1 MTNQK
6 KNILAPII
14 VCLIFLFAVSVS
26 SVAQI
31 KNYLIGPRDVIGLSI
46 YAGGE
51 KQIGIDLTV
60 SAAGMINV
68 PFIGEVKAKSLSTFQ
83 LEKMITDSL
92 DKVYFVNPLVNINIK
107 AYHSLQY
114 FISGAVNMPGLYE
127 MTSETTLMELIA
139 KAGGV
144 LPNRSNIAYIIP
156 GDTQKIINGHIE
168 NLISE
173 KEPIKVDLQKLME
186 KGDISQNLTLQS
198 GHLVYIPFVKEISL
212 SESKVYVE
220 GRVKNPGEYDYQ
232 PGLTVLN
239 ACIRAGGFD
248 EIAAPNRTR
257 VIRMEKKKRI
267 VIQINLKE
275 VMKGKIPD
283 KYLEPG
289 DLILVPEAWF

>member
-1 MTNQK
+1 M
-6 KNILAPII
+6 KNILPHII
-14 VCLIFLFAVSVS
+14 VYPIFLFVISTNS
-26 SVAQI
+26 PAQI
-31 KNYLIGPRDVIGLSI
+31 KNYLIGSRDVIGLTI

-51 KQIGIDLTV
+51 KQIDIDLTV
-60 SAAGMINV
+60 SATGMTNV
-68 PFIGEVKAKSLSTFQ
+68 PFIGEIKAKGLSTFQ
-83 LEKMITDSL
+83 LEKMLTDSL

-156 GDTQKIINGHIE
+156 GNAERKTDREHIS
-168 NLISE
+168 SE
-173 KEPIKVDLQKLME
+173 KEPIKVDLQRLME
-186 KGDISQNLTLQS
+186 KGDISHNLTLQP

-220 GRVKNPGEYDYQ
+220 GSVKNPGEYDYQ
-232 PGLTVLN
+232 PGLTALN
-239 ACIRAGGFD
+239 ACIRAGGFND
-248 EIAAPNRTR
+248 VAAPNRTR
-257 VIRMEKKKRI
+257 IIRMEKKKQV
-267 VIQINLKE
+267 VIKINLKE
-275 VMKGKIPD
+275 VMKGRISD
-283 KYLEPG
+283 SYLKPG